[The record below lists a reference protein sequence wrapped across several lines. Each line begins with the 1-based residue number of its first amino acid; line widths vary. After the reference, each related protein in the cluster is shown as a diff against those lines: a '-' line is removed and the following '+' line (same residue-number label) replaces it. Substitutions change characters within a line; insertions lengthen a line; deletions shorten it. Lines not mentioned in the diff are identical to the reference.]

1 MLSLLRNSLHEAGSV
16 EFDVK
21 VRPGASRTVAKDML
35 DNGVYKIDVAAA
47 PEDGKANVELVSF
60 LAKEL
65 RVPRMHIELLSG
77 HTSPLKRIRAFL

>member
-60 LAKEL
+60 LAKEFS
-65 RVPRMHIELLSG
+65 VPKANIHIAAGL
-77 HTSPLKRIRAFL
+77 TSPRKTIRVSR